1 MKYGN
6 NKYEDIKIAYIGG
19 GSRGWAWGIYESDL
33 AVCEDMCGTVY
44 LYDIDL
50 EAAKKNEKIGNGIK
64 NIEGCKS
71 QWKYKAVETEK
82 KRLLRVRILLLYPF
96 YRVHSMKWK
105 AMYIHRKKYNI
116 YQSVGDTAIRG
127 GILRALRTIPMFEE
141 IAENIKN
148 IALTHG

>member
-19 GSRGWAWGIYESDL
+19 GSRGWAWGFMSDL

-64 NIEGCKS
+64 DIEGCKS

-82 KRLLRVRILLLYPF
+82 EALEGADFVVYQF

-105 AMYIHRKKYNI
+105 AMYTGKIQYISISRRYGRSGRDFE
-116 YQSVGDTAIRG
+116 SV
-127 GILRALRTIPMFEE
+127 
-141 IAENIKN
+141 KN
-148 IALTHG
+148 NSDV

>member
-19 GSRGWAWGIYESDL
+19 GSRGWAWGFMSDL

-64 NIEGCKS
+64 DIEGCKS
-71 QWKYKAVETEK
+71 QWKYKAVETMFLTLPMWMIKSLQKQLK
-82 KRLLRVRILLLYPF
+82 KECL
-96 YRVHSMKWK
+96 
-105 AMYIHRKKYNI
+105 RKKSPNVTLQNAKKTWQI
-116 YQSVGDTAIRG
+116 
-127 GILRALRTIPMFEE
+127 
-141 IAENIKN
+141 
-148 IALTHG
+148 

>member
-19 GSRGWAWGIYESDL
+19 GSRGWAWGFMSDL

-64 NIEGCKS
+64 DIEGCKS

-82 KRLLRVRILLLYPF
+82 RLLRVRILLLYQF

-105 AMYIHRKKYNI
+105 AMYIHRKNTI
-116 YQSVGDTAIRG
+116 YINQSAIRQV
-127 GILRALRTIPMFEE
+127 RAEF
-141 IAENIKN
+141 
-148 IALTHG
+148 

>member
-19 GSRGWAWGIYESDL
+19 GSRGWAWGFMSDL

-64 NIEGCKS
+64 PLKL
-71 QWKYKAVETEK
+71 K
-82 KRLLRVRILLLYPF
+82 KRLLRVRILLLYQF

-105 AMYIHRKKYNI
+105 AMYIHRKNTI
-116 YQSVGDTAIRG
+116 YINQSAIRQV
-127 GILRALRTIPMFEE
+127 RAGF
-141 IAENIKN
+141 
-148 IALTHG
+148 

>member
-19 GSRGWAWGIYESDL
+19 GSRGWAWGFMSDL

-64 NIEGCKS
+64 DIEGCKS

-82 KRLLRVRILLLYPF
+82 E
-96 YRVHSMKWK
+96 
-105 AMYIHRKKYNI
+105 
-116 YQSVGDTAIRG
+116 
-127 GILRALRTIPMFEE
+127 ALEGADFVVISIFICTF
-141 IAENIKN
+141 A
-148 IALTHG
+148 HVF

>member
-19 GSRGWAWGIYESDL
+19 GSRGWAWGFMSDL

-64 NIEGCKS
+64 DIEGCKS
-71 QWKYKAVETEK
+71 QWKYKDVETEK
-82 KRLLRVRILLLYPF
+82 EALEGADFVRLTFSSYGLHNPF
-96 YRVHSMKWK
+96 V
-105 AMYIHRKKYNI
+105 
-116 YQSVGDTAIRG
+116 QDTFVSPR
-127 GILRALRTIPMFEE
+127 
-141 IAENIKN
+141 
-148 IALTHG
+148 HCQD

>member
-19 GSRGWAWGIYESDL
+19 GSRGWAWGFMSDL

-64 NIEGCKS
+64 DIEGCKS
-71 QWKYKAVETEK
+71 QWKYKDVETEK
-82 KRLLRVRILLLYPF
+82 EALEGADFVVISI

-105 AMYIHRKKYNI
+105 AMYIHRKNTI
-116 YQSVGDTAIRG
+116 YINQSAIRQV
-127 GILRALRTIPMFEE
+127 RAEFESV
-141 IAENIKN
+141 KN
-148 IALTHG
+148 NSDV

>member
-19 GSRGWAWGIYESDL
+19 GSRGWAWGFMSDL

-64 NIEGCKS
+64 DIEGCKS
-71 QWKYKAVETEK
+71 QWKYKDESSQNRRQHPDHRRERNR
-82 KRLLRVRILLLYPF
+82 KRDVSQR
-96 YRVHSMKWK
+96 
-105 AMYIHRKKYNI
+105 
-116 YQSVGDTAIRG
+116 DTSFISPKFPSNAW
-127 GILRALRTIPMFEE
+127 
-141 IAENIKN
+141 
-148 IALTHG
+148 H